1 MSDAS
6 VPLGLTDLE
15 EIVEAVA
22 HNLYNK
28 WAIEDRFSEENMVE
42 YAQHSVSDTVQVIND
57 YMSLFNEK
65 LMQQQATK
73 IDLVVE

>member
-1 MSDAS
+1 MSDSS
-6 VPLGLTDLE
+6 VPLAVTDLE

-28 WAIEDRFSEENMVE
+28 WAMEGRFTEEEMTKYASYSVE
-42 YAQHSVSDTVQVIND
+42 DTVQVIND

-65 LMQQQATK
+65 MIQSQAEK
-73 IDLVVE
+73 LDLVVE

>member
-1 MSDAS
+1 MSDSS
-6 VPLGLTDLE
+6 VPLAVTDLE

-28 WAIEDRFSEENMVE
+28 WAMESRFTEEEMAKYASYSVE
-42 YAQHSVSDTVQVIND
+42 DTVQVIND

-65 LMQQQATK
+65 MIQSQAEK
-73 IDLVVE
+73 LDLAVE

>member
-6 VPLGLTDLE
+6 IPVGLTDLE

-28 WAIEDRFSEENMVE
+28 WAIEGRFTEEDMIE

-73 IDLVVE
+73 LDLTVE

>member
-6 VPLGLTDLE
+6 VPLGLNDLE
-15 EIVEAVA
+15 EVVEAVA

-28 WAIEDRFSEENMVE
+28 WAIEGRFTEDNMVE
-42 YAQHSVSDTVQVIND
+42 YAQHSVSDAVQVIND
-57 YMSLFNEK
+57 YMSLVNEK

-73 IDLVVE
+73 LDLVVE

>member
-6 VPLGLTDLE
+6 IPLALTDLE
-15 EIVEAVA
+15 EIVEIVA

-28 WAIEDRFSEENMVE
+28 WAMENRFTEEEMTKYAAYSVED
-42 YAQHSVSDTVQVIND
+42 AIQAINE

-65 LMQQQATK
+65 MIKSQAEKLGLT
-73 IDLVVE
+73 VE

>member
-65 LMQQQATK
+65 MIQSQAEK
-73 IDLVVE
+73 LDLVVE

>member
-1 MSDAS
+1 MSDS
-6 VPLGLTDLE
+6 SIPLGLTDLE
-15 EIVEAVA
+15 EVVEAVA

-28 WAIEDRFSEENMVE
+28 WAIEGRFNEENMVE

-73 IDLVVE
+73 LDLVVE

>member
-1 MSDAS
+1 MSDSS
-6 VPLGLTDLE
+6 VPLAVTDLE

-28 WAIEDRFSEENMVE
+28 WAMESRFTEEEMAKYASYSVE
-42 YAQHSVSDTVQVIND
+42 DTVQVIND

-65 LMQQQATK
+65 MIQSQAEK
-73 IDLVVE
+73 LDCC